1 MGKSIWT
8 AHYGTRTTTM
18 TPQAENSKSSPNSC
32 LESEVVVVSMH
43 ARSLSLS
50 LCLSLGSSC
59 NGVDRPRSRC
69 IFRDLRPAGPV
80 SAGHLRGFSGPD
92 KPDQTSRTGRTTADG
107 IRTHT
112 SLTHYSGGLPLS
124 PPSPSRRHQRTP
136 LRPSRRR
143 ARAPHATDA
152 RAPR

>member
-1 MGKSIWT
+1 MDCSLWHQNNDHDPASREQQVQSQLMFGE
-8 AHYGTRTTTM
+8 R
-18 TPQAENSKSSPNSC
+18 SC
-32 LESEVVVVSMH
+32 GCFN
-43 ARSLSLS
+43 ACSLSLS